1 MPRREWRHRV
11 ADILDAIGKIQ
22 RYASGLTFEQ
32 FQADDKTVDAVI
44 RNLEVIGEA
53 VRHLSAEQDDLP
65 AGVPWSD
72 IAGMRNILVHEYF
85 GVDLAI
91 VWQTVTVDLPE
102 LQEELQ
108 RLR

>member
-1 MPRREWRHRV
+1 MSDELLFERRGAV
-11 ADILDAIGKIQ
+11 AWVTLNRPEVRNA
-22 RYASGLTFEQ
+22 LTP
-32 FQADDKTVDAVI
+32 DM
-44 RNLEVIGEA
+44 RNRLIEVIGEA

-72 IAGMRNILVHEYF
+72 IAGMRNVLVHEYF

-91 VWQTVTVDLPE
+91 VWQTVTVDLSE
-102 LQEELQ
+102 LQGGLQ